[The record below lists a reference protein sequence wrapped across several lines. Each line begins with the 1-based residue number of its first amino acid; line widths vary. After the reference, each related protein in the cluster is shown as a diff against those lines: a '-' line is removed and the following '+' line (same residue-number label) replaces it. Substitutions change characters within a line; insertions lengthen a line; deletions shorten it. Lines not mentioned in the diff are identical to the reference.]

1 MIKLFRNDCIW
12 SPISF
17 LILEIFQGG
26 GYVNVKVCQ
35 IAQEWEDGKTT
46 GWKHKSNI
54 HMVSMIE
61 FRMRTVINLVV
72 YNFRQLAEVQLELH
86 GLEQYQYLL
95 PIRLMQFEQIYQVID
110 NDIKNAY
117 FYIRVILNTVR
128 NKMP

>member
-1 MIKLFRNDCIW
+1 
-12 SPISF
+12 
-17 LILEIFQGG
+17 
-26 GYVNVKVCQ
+26 
-35 IAQEWEDGKTT
+35 
-46 GWKHKSNI
+46 
-54 HMVSMIE
+54 
-61 FRMRTVINLVV
+61 MRTVINLVV

-128 NKMP
+128 NKML

>member
-1 MIKLFRNDCIW
+1 
-12 SPISF
+12 
-17 LILEIFQGG
+17 
-26 GYVNVKVCQ
+26 
-35 IAQEWEDGKTT
+35 
-46 GWKHKSNI
+46 
-54 HMVSMIE
+54 MVSMIE

-128 NKMP
+128 NKML

>member
-1 MIKLFRNDCIW
+1 
-12 SPISF
+12 
-17 LILEIFQGG
+17 
-26 GYVNVKVCQ
+26 
-35 IAQEWEDGKTT
+35 
-46 GWKHKSNI
+46 
-54 HMVSMIE
+54 MVSMIE

-110 NDIKNAY
+110 NDIKNEY

-128 NKMP
+128 NKML